1 VASDVTLARLHRVLQ
16 VAMGWENCHLHEFRA
31 GDSRF
36 GVPDPDCNDDVRDD
50 RRATLAGIARAAGD
64 TFLYLYDFGDG
75 WEHEIVVEGVVT
87 PDPTVQYPWCLTGE
101 RACPP
106 EDCGGPPG
114 FESFREAVED
124 PTHEDHGHML
134 SWVGGNYDAEAFDR
148 EKVNA
153 TLRQTR

>member
-1 VASDVTLARLHRVLQ
+1 MPGRTPSTRVSSSK
-16 VAMGWENCHLHEFRA
+16 VRERPE
-31 GDSRF
+31 
-36 GVPDPDCNDDVRDD
+36 DPSPY
-50 RRATLAGIARAAGD
+50 L
-64 TFLYLYDFGDG
+64 FLYLYDFGDG

-114 FESFREAVED
+114 FERFREAVED
-124 PTHEDHGHML
+124 PTHDDHGHML
-134 SWVGGNYDAEAFDR
+134 SWVGGSYDAEAFDR

-153 TLRQTR
+153 TLRRMR